1 MVRANEPHY
10 KKPPW
15 PFEGSTK
22 RGEIL
27 AYKLHIDARIKP
39 GKIYRVRPTNQSFWL
54 FHGKPMRLIELRPAQ
69 YCYRM
74 RFDLTPEEITDPLNL
89 RCRCVYTDSWHPG
102 ALALTLV
109 PTESARRMMH
119 MMALSGLD
127 PGMASHDDPRTDAT
141 MKEVRSRCWEC
152 PAENLC
158 DKWLAGK
165 AEGDN
170 TFCPNAR
177 TFRMLAK
184 KTGHTARVTTDARNR
199 SGAL

>member
-1 MVRANEPHY
+1 MAPGSGMLRAHESDY

-15 PFEGSTK
+15 LFEGSTK
-22 RGEIL
+22 RAEIL

-54 FHGKPMRLIELRPAQ
+54 FHGKPMRLIHIRPAE
-69 YCYRM
+69 YCCRLE
-74 RFDLTPEEITDPLNL
+74 FDLSPEELTDPLNLNL

-127 PGMASHDDPRTDAT
+127 PGIATHDDPRTDAT
-141 MKEVRSRCWEC
+141 VRVARNRCRKC
-152 PAENLC
+152 PAESLC

-177 TFRMLAK
+177 TFRMLAR
-184 KTGHTARVTTDARNR
+184 KTGRTA
-199 SGAL
+199 